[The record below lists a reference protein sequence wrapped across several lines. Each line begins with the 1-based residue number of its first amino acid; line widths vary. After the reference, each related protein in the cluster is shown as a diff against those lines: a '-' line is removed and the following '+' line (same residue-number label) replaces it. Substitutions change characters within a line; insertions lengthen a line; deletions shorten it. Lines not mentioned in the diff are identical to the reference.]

1 MTARVVAM
9 NEDTA
14 LLELRRRADSGAP
27 QALHALAAALVDRH
41 ELDEAFALQLRAAQA
56 GLANAQVECAR
67 MLMHGVGC
75 LADPA
80 QASGWL
86 QRAEHA
92 GHPVAGYLL
101 ALMAMGGAAAADSER
116 INQRLLDAVRVDYP
130 PALRAAA
137 LHFGRKADPAD
148 QARCLQLLERA
159 AGLGDV
165 IAARLLVERLARG
178 EGRAAHPAA
187 AEELR
192 AQLAARGI
200 GPLPEVA
207 VPDYAPVASA
217 PGVLQMEDVL
227 RPVERT
233 AQATR
238 PRVWTVDG
246 LLGADE
252 CRLLIAHSESRLQR
266 SRTVDPATGQP
277 VPLELRTSSDAA
289 LDPIIEDV
297 ALRAVQVRMAT
308 AAGLPLVH
316 AEHLTVLRY
325 EPGQEYRPHRD
336 YLPPGAIARDRPHAG
351 NRIRTVCVYL
361 NEVEAGGETEFPMAG
376 LKVSP
381 TPGRAVIFDNL
392 HDDGTPDVDSLHA
405 GLPVQ
410 RGVKWL
416 ATLWLRQAPY
426 RHF

>member
-1 MTARVVAM
+1 M

-27 QALHALAAALVDRH
+27 QALHALASALVERQQL
-41 ELDEAFALQLRAAQA
+41 EEALALNLRAAQA

-67 MLMHGVGC
+67 MLMYGVGGP
-75 LADPA
+75 AEPA
-80 QASGWL
+80 QAADWL
-86 QRAEHA
+86 LRAERA

-101 ALMAMGGAAAADSER
+101 ALMAMGGVVATDGGR
-116 INQRLLDAVRVDYP
+116 INQRLLEAVRADYP

-137 LHFGRKADPAD
+137 LHFGRKADPSD

-159 AGLGDV
+159 AGMGDV

-178 EGRAAHPAA
+178 EGRHAHPAA

-192 AQLAARGI
+192 AQLAVHGV
-200 GPLPEVA
+200 GPLPDVA
-207 VPDYAPVASA
+207 VTDYAPVTSA
-217 PGVLQMEDVL
+217 PGAMQMEDLL
-227 RPVERT
+227 RPVERMP
-233 AQATR
+233 QATH

-246 LLGADE
+246 LLNADE

-266 SRTVDPATGQP
+266 SRTIDPATGQP
-277 VPLELRTSSDAA
+277 VPRELRTSSDAA
-289 LDPIIEDV
+289 LDPILEDI
-297 ALRAVQVRMAT
+297 ALRAVQLRMAT
-308 AAGLPLVH
+308 AAGVPLVH

-336 YLPPGAIARDRPHAG
+336 YLPPGTIERDRPQAG
-351 NRIRTVCVYL
+351 NRTRTVCVYL
-361 NEVEAGGETEFPMAG
+361 NDVDAGGETEFPLAG

-381 TPGRAVIFDNL
+381 RPGRAVVFDNL
-392 HDDGTPDVDSLHA
+392 HADGTPDMDSLHA

-410 RGVKWL
+410 RGAKWL

-426 RHF
+426 RDF

>member
-1 MTARVVAM
+1 M

-14 LLELRRRADSGAP
+14 LLDLRRRADSGAP
-27 QALHALAAALVDRH
+27 QALHALASALVERQQ
-41 ELDEAFALQLRAAQA
+41 LAEAFALNLRAAHA
-56 GLANAQVECAR
+56 GLADAQVECAR

-75 LADPA
+75 GTDPA
-80 QASGWL
+80 QAAQWL
-86 QRAEHA
+86 LRAEPA

-101 ALMAMGGAAAADSER
+101 ALMAMGGLVAPDGGR
-116 INQRLLDAVRVDYP
+116 INQRLLEAVRADCP

-137 LHFGRKADPAD
+137 LHFGRKADPSD

-159 AGLGDV
+159 AGMGDV

-178 EGRAAHPAA
+178 EGRPAHPAA

-192 AQLAARGI
+192 AQLAAHGV
-200 GPLPEVA
+200 GPLPDVA
-207 VPDYAPVASA
+207 VTDYLPVTSA
-217 PGVLQMEDVL
+217 PGVMQMEDLL
-227 RPVERT
+227 RPVERVSHS
-233 AQATR
+233 TR

-246 LLGADE
+246 LLNADE

-266 SRTVDPATGQP
+266 SRTLDPATGQP
-277 VPLELRTSSDAA
+277 VPRELRTSSDAA
-289 LDPIIEDV
+289 LDPILEDI
-297 ALRAVQVRMAT
+297 ALRAVQLRIAT
-308 AAGLPLVH
+308 AAGVPLVN

-336 YLPPGAIARDRPHAG
+336 YLPPGTIERDRPQAG
-351 NRIRTVCVYL
+351 NRTRSVCVYL
-361 NEVEAGGETEFPMAG
+361 NDVEAGGETEFPVAG

-381 TPGRAVIFDNL
+381 KPGRAVIFDNL
-392 HDDGTPDVDSLHA
+392 HADGTPDVDSLHA

-426 RHF
+426 RAF